1 MLASTSNTRT
11 HRMDRTTPTE
21 PTDDVGRV
29 RAFREALASLLD
41 EDGRPKSAEAVGD
54 EDDDIAITS
63 GHAVRAFVATLTPPV
78 TRTAGE
84 ADALADEVE
93 RINRE
98 RGYVVLGRYVS
109 DNLPALVA
117 AL

>member
-1 MLASTSNTRT
+1 
-11 HRMDRTTPTE
+11 MDRTTPTE

-84 ADALADEVE
+84 ADALADEVG
-93 RINRE
+93 RIAVAR
-98 RGYVVLGRYVS
+98 RLGLL
-109 DNLPALVA
+109 DTECGTLLKAAA
-117 AL
+117 ALRKQVVPQQG